1 MSTTRT
7 SYESSEHIVTI
18 LFEAGKWSWAVEGV
32 AVNGGWTQL
41 TGGMSHS
48 EQDAREEANAYI
60 AERVEVAA

>member
-7 SYESSEHIVTI
+7 DYESSEHIVTI
-18 LFEAGKWSWAVEGV
+18 LFEAGKWSWAVQGV

-41 TGGMSHS
+41 TGGISYS
-48 EQDAREEANAYI
+48 KQDATAEANAYI